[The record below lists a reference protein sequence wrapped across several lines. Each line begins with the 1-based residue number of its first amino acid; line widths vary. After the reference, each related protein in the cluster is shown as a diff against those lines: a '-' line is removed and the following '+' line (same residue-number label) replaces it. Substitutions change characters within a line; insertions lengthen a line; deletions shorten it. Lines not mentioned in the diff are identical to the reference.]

1 LTNFIKLFKTYD
13 NAKTNLKKNIVSKT
27 FHYKNL
33 IIELHPEVY
42 EPAEDTF
49 QLLESIEVKSGDNV
63 LEIGT
68 GCAIIALKCANLGAN
83 VVCTDINPYAVALA
97 KRNYNKNKSLIKGVF
112 EVRKGDLFSTVKNN
126 EKFDVIIFNPPY
138 LPTKKN
144 ELVGGSGW
152 FDIATDGGVDGL
164 SLTKR
169 FINGLSKH
177 LSNCGKAYF
186 VFSSL
191 SNRKKIEMYLSK
203 QRLMSKIISSYCF
216 DDETIFVYRIF
227 KY

>member
-1 LTNFIKLFKTYD
+1 M
-13 NAKTNLKKNIVSKT
+13 KKNILSKN

-49 QLLESIEVKSGDNV
+49 QLLESIEVKPGMSV

-68 GCAIIALKCANLGAN
+68 GCGIIALECAILGAN

-97 KRNYNKNKSLIKGVF
+97 KRNYNRNKSFIKGGF
-112 EVRKGDLFSTVKNN
+112 EVRKGDLFSIIKNN

-152 FDIATDGGVDGL
+152 FDIATDGGIDGF

-169 FINGLSKH
+169 FISCLSKY
-177 LSNCGKAYF
+177 LSSSGKAYF
-186 VFSSL
+186 VFSSF
-191 SNRKKIEMYLSK
+191 SDKKDISLFLSK
-203 QRLMSKIISSYCF
+203 FRLKAKVVSRYNF
-216 DDETIFVYRIF
+216 NDETIFVYCVYF
-227 KY
+227 